1 MIPIYEQGSGNG
13 IGHSQSSFMERFDD
27 ICKEHV
33 EEGRAKA
40 FAFIF
45 YKFNDTSL
53 KKILR
58 NQGVFAKLDRL
69 SGRDLRVFYLH
80 TGSRCAVEAFND
92 FFLRELGIRES
103 ATLPCVVFFR
113 VKKDQIEDVEIA
125 QLDNADLI
133 HGFDELYEAI
143 EHYKQ
148 NQNAE
153 KPEARWLKWARG
165 GGKAVRLELFRAAI
179 KEALEYIAF

>member
-27 ICKEHV
+27 ICKKHL

-45 YKFNDTSL
+45 YKFKDTSL

-69 SGRDLRVFYLH
+69 SGHDLSVFYLH
-80 TGSRCAVEAFND
+80 TGSRSAVEAFND
-92 FFLRELGIRES
+92 FFLRELGIREIS
-103 ATLPCVVFFR
+103 TLPCVVFFR
-113 VKKDQIEDVEIA
+113 VKNDQIEDVEVA
-125 QLDNADLI
+125 QLDSADLI
-133 HGFDELYEAI
+133 HGFDEIYESI

-148 NQNAE
+148 NQSAE
-153 KPEARWLKWARG
+153 RPEARWLKWVRG
-165 GGKAVRLELFRAAI
+165 GGKVVRLELFRAVI
-179 KEALEYIAF
+179 KEALEYITS